1 MNWTLR
7 ILAFV
12 ALVATVSKFTS
23 PISTGRLTG
32 SFIAGTAVDLALA
45 VGVVALVDAAQR
57 HRRGW
62 FARLLGAVLVTAYG
76 PFVFATVL
84 PYTGIQIGLFSLS
97 YMLVSLATQAVT
109 PLVALLYTL
118 PPNNIKYV

>member
-1 MNWTLR
+1 MMNWTLR

-12 ALVATVSKFTS
+12 ALVATVSEFTS

-62 FARLLGAVLVTAYG
+62 FARLLGAVLVTVYG
-76 PFVFATVL
+76 PFVFAAVL
-84 PYTGIQIGLFSLS
+84 PYTGIHFGLLP
-97 YMLVSLATQAVT
+97 YTLVSLATQVVT